1 MKKYIFLF
9 FISSIVSIIAGAQ
22 SKVYTLR
29 EVIDIAIENNIVSKQ
44 ADLQLDAARI
54 NHNQARL
61 NRIPVV
67 GGIVNYG
74 LNQGRSIDP
83 FTNAYVNQTI
93 NYSGYGINSNVILF
107 NGLTQLQTIKQ
118 FQYAKDAAE
127 MDLQQ
132 VKDNLTLNVI
142 LAYLQVL
149 TNEDLVEVSRNQSD
163 VTQKQVERLEIL
175 NREGAISPPQLYDM
189 LGQLKENE
197 LAVVTNLANLQSA
210 RLTLTQVM
218 NIPYDPQIRVERI
231 TMEELLNQS
240 TLSAE
245 EIFGE
250 ATRRMAIVKAAEL
263 RKKSAEAGIKAVRG
277 ELFPTVV
284 LSGNLNTNYS
294 SIATRDILENT
305 MELPSNDYV
314 LVNGAKTPV
323 IRNVNRF
330 NTFRIGY
337 FDQLENNVFSNINVG
352 VRIPIFNS
360 FQVRNRIRLAKI
372 ELKSVELD
380 QQSIN
385 LQLRQEVDQAHV
397 NMNNAWERYKVSR
410 EQVAAY
416 AESFRAAEIRFN
428 AGVGNSIDYLIAKNN
443 LDRANATLVIA
454 QYDYILRKK
463 VLEFYQ
469 TNRF

>member
-1 MKKYIFLF
+1 MKKNIFVLIF
-9 FISSIVSIIAGAQ
+9 VFSFSVIAVAQ

-29 EVIDIAIENNIVSKQ
+29 EVIDIAIENNILAKQ
-44 ADLQLDAARI
+44 ADLQLESAKV
-54 NHNQARL
+54 NYNQARL

-67 GGIVNYG
+67 GGNLNYG
-74 LNQGRSIDP
+74 INQGRSIDP
-83 FTNAYVNQTI
+83 FTNSYVNQSI

-107 NGLTQLQTIKQ
+107 NGFTQVQTIKQ

-132 VKDNLTLNVI
+132 MKDNVTLNVI

-149 TNEDLVEVSRNQSD
+149 TNEDLVEVARNQTE

-189 LGQLKENE
+189 LGQLKDNE

-218 NIPYDPQIRVERI
+218 NIPYDPQIRVEQI
-231 TMEELLNQS
+231 SMEDLLNQS
-240 TLSAE
+240 TLSAS
-245 EIFGE
+245 EIFNE
-250 ATRRMAIVKAAEL
+250 ATRRLAIVKAAEL

-305 MELPSNDYV
+305 VEIPSSDYV

-323 IRNVNRF
+323 IRNVNNF

-337 FDQLENNVFSNINVG
+337 FDQLENNIFSNVNLG

-360 FQVRNRIRLAKI
+360 FQARNRIKLAKI
-372 ELKSVELD
+372 ELRNVELN

-385 LQLRQEVDQAHV
+385 LQLRQEVDQAYV
-397 NMNNAWERYKVSR
+397 NMNNAWERYRVSR

-428 AGVGNSIDYLIAKNN
+428 AGVGNAIDYLIAKNN
-443 LDRANATLVIA
+443 LDRANANLVIA

>member
-1 MKKYIFLF
+1 
-9 FISSIVSIIAGAQ
+9 
-22 SKVYTLR
+22 VYSLR
-29 EVIDIAIENNIVSKQ
+29 EVIDIAIENNILAKQ
-44 ADLQLDAARI
+44 ADLQLETAKI
-54 NHNQARL
+54 NYNQARL
-61 NRIPVV
+61 NRIPFV
-67 GGIVNYG
+67 GGNLNYG
-74 LNQGRSIDP
+74 INQGRSIDP
-83 FTNAYVNQTI
+83 FTNSYVNQSI

-107 NGLTQLQTIKQ
+107 NGFTQVQTIKQ

-132 VKDNLTLNVI
+132 MKDNVTLNVI

-149 TNEDLVEVSRNQSD
+149 TNEDLVEVAKGQTE

-189 LGQLKENE
+189 LGQQKENE
-197 LAVVTNLANLQSA
+197 LSVVTNLANLQSA

-218 NIPYDPQIRVERI
+218 NIPYDPQIKVEQI
-231 TMEELLNQS
+231 AMEELLNQS
-240 TLSAE
+240 TLPAE
-245 EIFGE
+245 EIFNE

-263 RKKSAEAGIKAVRG
+263 RKKSAQAGIKAIRG
-277 ELFPTVV
+277 ELFPTVL
-284 LSGNLNTNYS
+284 LSGNINTNYS

-305 MELPSNDYV
+305 IEVPSNDYV
-314 LVNGAKTPV
+314 LVNGSKTPV
-323 IRNVNRF
+323 VRNINNF

-337 FDQLENNVFSNINVG
+337 FDQLENNIFSNVNVG

-360 FQVRNRIRLAKI
+360 LQARNRIKQAKI
-372 ELKSVELD
+372 DLRTVELN

-385 LQLRQEVDQAHV
+385 LQLRQEVDQAYV
-397 NMNNAWERYKVSR
+397 NMNNAWERFRVSK

-443 LDRANATLVIA
+443 LDRANANLVIA